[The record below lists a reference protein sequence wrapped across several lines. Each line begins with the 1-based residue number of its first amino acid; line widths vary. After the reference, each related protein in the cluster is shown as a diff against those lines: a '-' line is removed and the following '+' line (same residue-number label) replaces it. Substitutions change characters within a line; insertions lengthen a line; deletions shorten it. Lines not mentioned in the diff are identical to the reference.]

1 MSASPAAITSKDMTS
16 MTIFRPAAFLPVVA
30 ALGLTIAPLVASAEG
45 HHAPDGMRAPPG
57 GPHGGPGHMM
67 PPIPPGV
74 TLTTAQKAKLKTIF
88 EKAHQDEHALRLE
101 GRAIEDKIHTALE
114 TAGDLDRSAL
124 ADLSKQEDA
133 VKTKV
138 SALHLETMEELHDL
152 LTPAQRQQA
161 KETMDKLRDL
171 HEQMKA
177 LLGHPPEGDPDDM
190 P

>member
-1 MSASPAAITSKDMTS
+1 M
-16 MTIFRPAAFLPVVA
+16 
-30 ALGLTIAPLVASAEG
+30 
-45 HHAPDGMRAPPG
+45 
-57 GPHGGPGHMM
+57 
-67 PPIPPGV
+67 
-74 TLTTAQKAKLKTIF
+74 TTAQKAKLKTIF

-133 VKTKV
+133 VKVKV
-138 SALHLETMEELHDL
+138 STLHLETMEELHDL

>member
-1 MSASPAAITSKDMTS
+1 
-16 MTIFRPAAFLPVVA
+16 MTILRPAAFLPVIA
-30 ALGLTIAPLVASAEG
+30 ALGLVVAPLAASAQG
-45 HHAPDGMRAPPG
+45 HHAPDGNRPPPG
-57 GPHGGPGHMM
+57 GAPFGGPGHMM

-88 EKAHQDEHALRLE
+88 EKSHQDEHALRLE
-101 GRAIEDKIHTALE
+101 GRAIEGKIHDALG
-114 TAGDLDRSAL
+114 TVGDLDRTAL
-124 ADLSKQEDA
+124 ADLGKQEDV

-138 SALHLETMEELHDL
+138 SALHLETMEQLHDL

-161 KETMDKLRDL
+161 KETMDKIKAL

-177 LLGHPPEGDPDDM
+177 LMGPPPEGEPDDM

>member
-16 MTIFRPAAFLPVVA
+16 MTIFRPVAFLPVIA
-30 ALGLTIAPLVASAEG
+30 ALGLAMAPLVASAEG
-45 HHAPDGMRAPPG
+45 HHSPDGLRPPPG

-74 TLTTAQKAKLKTIF
+74 TLTATQKAKFKTIF
-88 EKAHQDEHALRLE
+88 DKAHQDEHALRLE
-101 GRAIEDKIHTALE
+101 GRAIDEKIHAALE

-124 ADLSKQEDA
+124 ADLSRQEDA
-133 VKTKV
+133 VKAKI

-161 KETMDKLRDL
+161 KDTMDKLKAL

-177 LLGHPPEGDPDDM
+177 LMGHPPEGDPDDM